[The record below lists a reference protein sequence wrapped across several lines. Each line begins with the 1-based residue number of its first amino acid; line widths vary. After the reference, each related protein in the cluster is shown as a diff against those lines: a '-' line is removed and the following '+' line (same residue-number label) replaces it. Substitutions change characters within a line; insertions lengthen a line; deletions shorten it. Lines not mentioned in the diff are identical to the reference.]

1 MAIFECNERF
11 CDIKL
16 IKIDAFLNLSLFE
29 K

>member
-1 MAIFECNERF
+1 MAIFEYNERF

-16 IKIDAFLNLSLFE
+16 IKIDVFLNLSLFE